1 MARLI
6 QGLALAGIIGVLA
19 ACGGSGE
26 AAVAKDGKDGKEQA
40 PAGEGQAGA
49 SNGPGGMSSGTARGR
64 GMTSVVLGATD
75 VHTVLLGNIELAMG
89 IQGDLRPVEE
99 VPVRARI
106 EGNLEAVNVR
116 EGDYVGRGQEMA
128 RFESSAEVGAERSAM
143 ADVESAKADSVNAQW
158 NADQSAELFKA
169 GAIPERDLRSA
180 QQDLIAANARVSAA
194 RSRLHAAARDVE
206 DTKVVAPTT
215 GIVSVRSVE
224 SGEHVSR
231 GAQMFT
237 VVRNNVLELEAA
249 VPARFAG
256 DVRTGMPV
264 RFNAGGREM
273 TGRVSRVSPTINPA
287 NRSVTI
293 YLQLPN
299 PGGTLK
305 GNTFA
310 TGRIVARTIS
320 GTVIVPTSAIR
331 YGQQQNAPFV
341 YRIANETVEHQPV
354 QLGVVD
360 ESSGIVQVTSGLET
374 GDRVIVGNVGAIG
387 RGVKVR
393 IAGSTGDPSRGSRAG
408 RSISRPDSGR
418 GARPD
423 SSALDSS
430 SMNGSAAKP
439 DSSGGRR
446 GRRGSDGE

>member
-1 MARLI
+1 
-6 QGLALAGIIGVLA
+6 VA
-19 ACGGSGE
+19 A
-26 AAVAKDGKDGKEQA
+26 AADKADT
-40 PAGEGQAGA
+40 A
-49 SNGPGGMSSGTARGR
+49 SPGGARQGGAGMSGGAARGR
-64 GMTSVVLGATD
+64 GLMSVVLGASD
-75 VHTVLLGNIELAMG
+75 VHTVMLGNIEMAMA
-89 IQGDLRPVEE
+89 IQGDLKPVEE

-116 EGDYVGRGQEMA
+116 EGDRVGRGQVMA
-128 RFESSAEVGAERSAM
+128 RFESSAEEGAEKSAL

-169 GAIPERDLRSA
+169 GAIPERDLRST
-180 QQDLIAANARVSAA
+180 QQALVAANARVSAA
-194 RSRLHAAARDVE
+194 RSRLHAASRDFE
-206 DTKVVAPTT
+206 DTRVLAPTS
-215 GIVSVRSVE
+215 GLVSVRSVE

-231 GAQMFT
+231 GFQMFT
-237 VVRNNVLELEAA
+237 VVRNDVLELEAA

-256 DVRTGMPV
+256 DVSPAMPV

-273 TGRVSRVSPTINPA
+273 NGRVARVSPTINPA

-310 TGRIVARTIS
+310 TGRIVARTIN
-320 GTVIVPTSAIR
+320 GTIVVPTSAIR

-341 YRIANETVEHQPV
+341 YRLANETVEHQAV

-360 ESSGIVQVTSGLET
+360 EATGIVQVTSGLEV

-393 IAGSTGDPSRGSRAG
+393 IAGSTGDTRRGGGAGNGGAIRGGRGG
-408 RSISRPDSGR
+408 RS
-418 GARPD
+418 ARPD
-423 SSALDSS
+423 SSAMFDSS
-430 SMNGSAAKP
+430 TSNGNGARK
-439 DSSGGRR
+439 
-446 GRRGSDGE
+446 GSD

>member
-1 MARLI
+1 MA
-6 QGLALAGIIGVLA
+6 
-19 ACGGSGE
+19 GGS
-26 AAVAKDGKDGKEQA
+26 
-40 PAGEGQAGA
+40 
-49 SNGPGGMSSGTARGR
+49 ARGR
-64 GMTSVVLGATD
+64 GMMSLVLGAND
-75 VHTVLLGNIELAMG
+75 VHSVSLGTIELAMA

-99 VPVRARI
+99 TPVRARI

-116 EGDYVGRGQEMA
+116 EGDRVRRGQVMA
-128 RFESSAEVGAERSAM
+128 RFESSTETGAHKSAE

-158 NADQSAELFKA
+158 NADQSAELLKA
-169 GAIPERDLRSA
+169 GAIPERDLRAA
-180 QQDLIAANARVSAA
+180 QQALVAANARVAAA
-194 RSRLHAAARDVE
+194 RSRLLAASRDVE
-206 DTKVVAPTT
+206 DTRVLAPTS
-215 GIVSVRSVE
+215 GVVSVRSVE
-224 SGEHVSR
+224 TGEHVSR
-231 GAQMFT
+231 GFQMFT
-237 VVRNNVLELEAA
+237 VVRNDVLELEAA

-256 DVRTGMPV
+256 DVRPAMPV

-273 TGRVSRVSPTINPA
+273 TGRVARVSPTINPA

-320 GTVIVPTSAIR
+320 GTIVVPSSAIR
-331 YGQQQNAPFV
+331 YGQQQSAPFV
-341 YRIANETVEHQPV
+341 YRIANETVEYQAV
-354 QLGVVD
+354 TLGVVD
-360 ESSGIVQVTSGLET
+360 EAKGEVQITSGLEV

-393 IAGSTGDPSRGSRAG
+393 IAGGRGDPGTGPAGSGVRRDTG
-408 RSISRPDSGR
+408 GR

-430 SMNGSAAKP
+430 ELNGQKK
-439 DSSGGRR
+439 
-446 GRRGSDGE
+446 

>member
-6 QGLALAGIIGVLA
+6 YGLALAGVIGVVV

-26 AAVAKDGKDGKEQA
+26 EAAAADAAAKT
-40 PAGEGQAGA
+40 PARGG
-49 SNGPGGMSSGTARGR
+49 GPGGTEGMAGGTARGR
-64 GMTSVVLGATD
+64 GMMSLVIGAND
-75 VHTVLLGNIELAMG
+75 VHNVALGTIELAMA
-89 IQGDLRPVEE
+89 IQGDLKPVEE

-116 EGDYVGRGQEMA
+116 EGDRVGRGQVMA
-128 RFESSAEVGAERSAM
+128 RFESSQEVGAERSAQ

-169 GAIPERDLRSA
+169 GAIPERDLRSS
-180 QQDLIAANARVSAA
+180 QQALVAASARLSAA
-194 RSRLHAAARDVE
+194 RSRLLAASRGFE
-206 DTKVVAPTT
+206 DTRVLAPTS
-215 GIVSVRSVE
+215 GLVSVRNVE
-224 SGEHVSR
+224 LGEHVSR

-237 VVRNNVLELEAA
+237 VVRNDVLELEAA

-256 DVRTGMPV
+256 DVRPAMPV

-273 TGRVSRVSPTINPA
+273 TGRVARVSPTINPA

-299 PGGTLK
+299 PGGALK

-310 TGRIVARTIS
+310 TGRIVARTIN
-320 GTVIVPTSAIR
+320 GTIIVPTSAIR

-360 ESSGIVQVTSGLET
+360 EVAGIVQVTSGIEV

-393 IAGSTGDPSRGSRAG
+393 IAGGAGDPSRGTRNGGAGSGREGG
-408 RSISRPDSGR
+408 RS
-418 GARPD
+418 ARPD
-423 SSALDSS
+423 SSAI
-430 SMNGSAAKP
+430 P
-439 DSSGGRR
+439 DSSTSPAAAANGRNR
-446 GRRGSDGE
+446 ES

>member
-1 MARLI
+1 MVRQIYA
-6 QGLALAGIIGVLA
+6 LALAGIIGVAA
-19 ACGGSGE
+19 ACSGSGE
-26 AAVAKDGKDGKEQA
+26 AASAAEKSATDTPNPTPKTQEGGG
-40 PAGEGQAGA
+40 AGGREGMAGG
-49 SNGPGGMSSGTARGR
+49 SARGR
-64 GMTSVVLGATD
+64 GMMSLVLGASD
-75 VHTVLLGNIELAMG
+75 VHSVSLGQIEMAMA

-116 EGDYVGRGQEMA
+116 EGDRVGRGQVMA
-128 RFESSAEVGAERSAM
+128 RFESSQEVGAQRSAE
-143 ADVESAKADSVNAQW
+143 ADVESAKSDSVNAQW

-169 GAIPERDLRSA
+169 GAIPERDLRTS
-180 QQDLIAANARVSAA
+180 QQALVAANARLSAA
-194 RSRLHAAARDVE
+194 RSRLFAAARDVE
-206 DTKVVAPTT
+206 DTRIVAPIS

-224 SGEHVSR
+224 SGETVNR

-237 VVRNNVLELEAA
+237 VVRSDVLELEAA

-256 DVRTGMPV
+256 DVRPAMPV

-273 TGRVSRVSPTINPA
+273 NGRVARVSPTINPA

-299 PGGTLK
+299 PGNTLK

-310 TGRIVARTIS
+310 TGRIVAKTIN
-320 GTVIVPTSAIR
+320 GTIVIPTSAIR

-341 YRIANETVEHQPV
+341 YRIANDAVEYQPV

-360 ESSGIVQVTSGLET
+360 EAKGVIQITSGLEV

-393 IAGSTGDPSRGSRAG
+393 IAGGRGDPSSASGSGREGG
-408 RSISRPDSGR
+408 RSGPGR
-418 GARPD
+418 RGAARPD
-423 SSALDSS
+423 SSFFKDSS
-430 SMNGSAAKP
+430 ALNGQKK
-439 DSSGGRR
+439 
-446 GRRGSDGE
+446 

>member
-1 MARLI
+1 M
-6 QGLALAGIIGVLA
+6 IGVAA

-26 AAVAKDGKDGKEQA
+26 AAVAEKGAKDTPNPIPQTREGRGS
-40 PAGEGQAGA
+40 GEGREGMAGG
-49 SNGPGGMSSGTARGR
+49 SARGR
-64 GMTSVVLGATD
+64 GMMSLVLGASD
-75 VHTVLLGNIELAMG
+75 VHNVALGTIELAMA

-106 EGNLEAVNVR
+106 EGNLEAVTVR
-116 EGDYVGRGQEMA
+116 EGDRVARGQVMA
-128 RFESSAEVGAERSAM
+128 RFESSQEVGAQRSAE
-143 ADVESAKADSVNAQW
+143 ADLESAKADSVNAQW

-169 GAIPERDLRSA
+169 GAIPERDLRTA
-180 QQDLIAANARVSAA
+180 QQAQVAANARVSAA
-194 RSRLHAAARDVE
+194 RSRLFAAARDVE
-206 DTKVVAPTT
+206 DTRVVAPIS

-224 SGEHVSR
+224 AGETVNRS
-231 GAQMFT
+231 AQLFT
-237 VVRNNVLELEAA
+237 VVRSDVLELEAA

-256 DVRTGMPV
+256 DVRPAMPV

-273 TGRVSRVSPTINPA
+273 TGRVARVSPTINPA

-299 PGGTLK
+299 PGNTLK

-310 TGRIVARTIS
+310 TGRIVAKTIE
-320 GTVIVPTSAIR
+320 GTIVIPTSAIR

-341 YRIANETVEHQPV
+341 YRIANDAVEYQPV
-354 QLGVVD
+354 QLGIVD
-360 ESSGIVQVTSGLET
+360 EGKGVVQISSGLEV

-393 IAGSTGDPSRGSRAG
+393 IAGSRGDPSASSGSGREGGRSGAG
-408 RSISRPDSGR
+408 RR

-423 SSALDSS
+423 SSLMKDSS
-430 SMNGSAAKP
+430 SLNGARK
-439 DSSGGRR
+439 
-446 GRRGSDGE
+446 

>member
-1 MARLI
+1 MVRPI
-6 QGLALAGIIGVLA
+6 HGLALAGIIGVLA
-19 ACGGSGE
+19 ACGGSGDE
-26 AAVAKDGKDGKEQA
+26 AAAAEKAAKDKSPSLPEVGVVT
-40 PAGEGQAGA
+40 
-49 SNGPGGMSSGTARGR
+49 PGGGMTGGTARGR
-64 GMTSVVLGATD
+64 GMMSVVLGAND
-75 VHTVLLGNIELAMG
+75 VHTVMLGNIELAMA

-106 EGNLEAVNVR
+106 EGNLEAVHVR
-116 EGDYVGRGQEMA
+116 EGDRVGRGQVMA
-128 RFESSAEVGAERSAM
+128 RFESSTEEGAEKSAQ

-169 GAIPERDLRSA
+169 GAIPERDLRTA
-180 QQDLIAANARVSAA
+180 QQVLVAANARVSAA
-194 RSRLHAAARDVE
+194 RSRLQVASRGVE
-206 DTKVVAPTT
+206 DTRVLAPTT
-215 GIVSVRSVE
+215 GVVSVRLVE
-224 SGEHVSR
+224 TGERLPR

-237 VVRNNVLELEAA
+237 VVRNDVLELAAA

-256 DVRTGMPV
+256 DVRPAMPV

-273 TGRVSRVSPTINPA
+273 AGRVARVSPTINPA

-299 PGGTLK
+299 PGGALK

-310 TGRIVARTIS
+310 TGRIVARTIN
-320 GTVIVPTSAIR
+320 GTIIVPTSAIR

-360 ESSGIVQVTSGLET
+360 EASGIVEVTNGLEV

-393 IAGSTGDPSRGSRAG
+393 IAGSTGDTRRGGAGNGGASRGGRQGG
-408 RSISRPDSGR
+408 RS
-418 GARPD
+418 ARPD
-423 SSALDSS
+423 SSAMFDSS
-430 SMNGSAAKP
+430 AALKK
-439 DSSGGRR
+439 
-446 GRRGSDGE
+446 

>member
-1 MARLI
+1 VVRQI
-6 QGLALAGIIGVLA
+6 YGLALAGVIGVTA
-19 ACGGSGE
+19 GCGGSGE
-26 AAVAKDGKDGKEQA
+26 AAAANDGKEKITV
-40 PAGEGQAGA
+40 PGA
-49 SNGPGGMSSGTARGR
+49 DSGPGGREGGTLGGGGGAARGR
-64 GMTSVVLGATD
+64 GMMSLVLGAND
-75 VHTVLLGNIELAMG
+75 VHSVALGTIELAMA

-116 EGDYVGRGQEMA
+116 EGDRVGRGQVMA
-128 RFESSAEVGAERSAM
+128 RFESSAEVGAERSAE
-143 ADVESAKADSVNAQW
+143 ADVESAKSDSVNAQW

-169 GAIPERDLRSA
+169 GAIPERDLRTA
-180 QQDLIAANARVSAA
+180 QQSLVAASARVSAA
-194 RSRLHAAARDVE
+194 RSRLHAASRDLQ
-206 DTKVVAPTT
+206 DTRVLAPIS

-224 SGEHVSR
+224 SGETVNR
-231 GAQMFT
+231 GAQLFT
-237 VVRNNVLELEAA
+237 VVRNDVLELEAA

-256 DVRTGMPV
+256 DVRPAMPV
-264 RFNAGGREM
+264 RFNAGGRDM
-273 TGRVSRVSPTINPA
+273 TGRVARVSPTINPA

-299 PGGTLK
+299 PGGVLK

-310 TGRIVARTIS
+310 TGRIVARTID
-320 GTVIVPTSAIR
+320 GTIVVPSSAIR

-341 YRIANETVEHQPV
+341 YRIANDAVEYQPV

-360 ESSGIVQVTSGLET
+360 ETKGVVQIASGLQV

-393 IAGSTGDPSRGSRAG
+393 IAGSRGDTPSGREG
-408 RSISRPDSGR
+408 RSSDSGGRR

-423 SSALDSS
+423 SSLFKDSS
-430 SMNGSAAKP
+430 TLNGSKK
-439 DSSGGRR
+439 
-446 GRRGSDGE
+446 

>member
-1 MARLI
+1 MVRLI
-6 QGLALAGIIGVLA
+6 QALALAGVVGVLA
-19 ACGGSGE
+19 ACGGSGDE
-26 AAVAKDGKDGKEQA
+26 ANAAAADAKSKEKA
-40 PAGEGQAGA
+40 PAGEGREGGA
-49 SNGPGGMSSGTARGR
+49 APGGMAGGSARGR
-64 GMTSVVLGATD
+64 GMMSLVVGASD
-75 VHTVLLGNIELAMG
+75 VHNVAQGTIELAMA
-89 IQGDLRPVEE
+89 IQGDLKPVEE

-116 EGDYVGRGQEMA
+116 EGDRVGRGQVMA
-128 RFESSAEVGAERSAM
+128 RFESSAEEGAEKSAL
-143 ADVESAKADSVNAQW
+143 ADLESAKSDSVNAQW
-158 NADQSAELFKA
+158 NADQSEELFKA
-169 GAIPERDLRSA
+169 GAIPERDLRTS
-180 QQDLIAANARVSAA
+180 QQALVAAKARLSAA
-194 RSRLHAAARDVE
+194 QSRLFAARRDLE
-206 DTKVVAPTT
+206 DTKVLAPTT
-215 GIVSVRSVE
+215 GVVSIRSIE
-224 SGEHVSR
+224 NGEHVSR

-256 DVRTGMPV
+256 DVTPAMPV

-273 TGRVSRVSPTINPA
+273 TGRVARVSPTINPA

-310 TGRIVARTIS
+310 TGRIVARTIT
-320 GTVIVPTSAIR
+320 GTIIVPTSAIR

-354 QLGVVD
+354 ELGVVD
-360 ESSGIVQVTSGLET
+360 EQTGIVQVLKGLEV

-393 IAGSTGDPSRGSRAG
+393 VAGSTGDPASRAG
-408 RSISRPDSGR
+408 GEGRRGR
-418 GARPD
+418 GGR
-423 SSALDSS
+423 S
-430 SMNGSAAKP
+430 AKP
-439 DSSGGRR
+439 DSSPMDSSAVNGKK
-446 GRRGSDGE
+446 

>member
-1 MARLI
+1 MVRQI
-6 QGLALAGIIGVLA
+6 YGLALAGVIGVTA
-19 ACGGSGE
+19 GCGGSGE
-26 AAVAKDGKDGKEQA
+26 AAAANDGKEKITV
-40 PAGEGQAGA
+40 PGA
-49 SNGPGGMSSGTARGR
+49 DSGPGGREGGTLGGGGGAARGR
-64 GMTSVVLGATD
+64 GMMSLVLGAND
-75 VHTVLLGNIELAMG
+75 VHSVALGTIELAMA

-116 EGDYVGRGQEMA
+116 EGDRVGRGQVMA
-128 RFESSAEVGAERSAM
+128 RFESSAEVGAERSAE
-143 ADVESAKADSVNAQW
+143 ADVESAKSDSVNAQW

-169 GAIPERDLRSA
+169 GAIPERDLRTA
-180 QQDLIAANARVSAA
+180 QQSLVAASARVSAA
-194 RSRLHAAARDVE
+194 RSRLHAASRDLQ
-206 DTKVVAPTT
+206 DTRVLAPIS

-224 SGEHVSR
+224 SGETVNR
-231 GAQMFT
+231 GAQLFT
-237 VVRNNVLELEAA
+237 VVRNDVLELEAA

-256 DVRTGMPV
+256 DVRPAMPV
-264 RFNAGGREM
+264 RFNAGGRDM
-273 TGRVSRVSPTINPA
+273 TGRVARVSPTINPA

-299 PGGTLK
+299 PGGVLK

-310 TGRIVARTIS
+310 TGRIVARTID
-320 GTVIVPTSAIR
+320 GTIVVPSSAIR

-341 YRIANETVEHQPV
+341 YRIANDAVEYQPV

-360 ESSGIVQVTSGLET
+360 ETKGVVQIASGLQV

-393 IAGSTGDPSRGSRAG
+393 IAGSRGDTPSGREG
-408 RSISRPDSGR
+408 RSSDSGGRR

-423 SSALDSS
+423 SSLFKDSS
-430 SMNGSAAKP
+430 TLNGSKK
-439 DSSGGRR
+439 
-446 GRRGSDGE
+446 

>member
-1 MARLI
+1 MVRLI
-6 QGLALAGIIGVLA
+6 QALALAGVVGVIA

-26 AAVAKDGKDGKEQA
+26 EANAAAADARSKEQA
-40 PAGEGQAGA
+40 PAGDGREGGA
-49 SNGPGGMSSGTARGR
+49 APGGGMAGGAARGR
-64 GMTSVVLGATD
+64 GMMSLVLGAND
-75 VHTVLLGNIELAMG
+75 VHNVAKGTIELAMA
-89 IQGDLRPVEE
+89 IQGDLKPVEE

-116 EGDYVGRGQEMA
+116 EGDRVGRGQVMA
-128 RFESSAEVGAERSAM
+128 RFESSAEQGAEKSAL

-158 NADQSAELFKA
+158 NADQSEELFKA
-169 GAIPERDLRSA
+169 GAIPERDLRSS
-180 QQDLIAANARVSAA
+180 QQALVAAKARLSAA
-194 RSRLHAAARDVE
+194 QSRLFAAKRDVE
-206 DTKVVAPTT
+206 DTRVLAPTS
-215 GIVSVRSVE
+215 GIVSVRSIE
-224 SGEHVSR
+224 NGEHVSR

-237 VVRNNVLELEAA
+237 VVRNDVLELEAA

-256 DVRTGMPV
+256 DVTAAMPV

-273 TGRVSRVSPTINPA
+273 NGRVARVSPTINPA

-310 TGRIVARTIS
+310 TGRIVARTIT
-320 GTVIVPTSAIR
+320 GTIIVPTSAIR

-354 QLGVVD
+354 ELGVVD
-360 ESSGIVQVTSGLET
+360 EQSRIVQILKGLEV

-393 IAGSTGDPSRGSRAG
+393 VAGSTGDMPSRAG
-408 RSISRPDSGR
+408 GEGRRGR
-418 GARPD
+418 GGR
-423 SSALDSS
+423 S
-430 SMNGSAAKP
+430 AKP
-439 DSSGGRR
+439 DSSAMDSSAVNGKK
-446 GRRGSDGE
+446 

>member
-1 MARLI
+1 MIRR
-6 QGLALAGIIGVLA
+6 GLALAGIIGVFA

-26 AAVAKDGKDGKEQA
+26 AAVAAKEGSDKTPDSGPPAREGGAGKEGV
-40 PAGEGQAGA
+40 AGG
-49 SNGPGGMSSGTARGR
+49 SARGR
-64 GMTSVVLGATD
+64 GMMSLVLGAND
-75 VHTVLLGNIELAMG
+75 VHSVALGTIELAMA
-89 IQGDLRPVEE
+89 IQGDLKPVEE

-116 EGDYVGRGQEMA
+116 EGDRVGRGQVMA
-128 RFESSAEVGAERSAM
+128 RFDASAETGAERSAQ

-169 GAIPERDLRSA
+169 GAIPERDLRTS
-180 QQDLIAANARVSAA
+180 QQALVAANARLSAA
-194 RSRLHAAARDVE
+194 KSRLFSARRDLE
-206 DTKVVAPTT
+206 DTKVVAPTS
-215 GIVSVRSVE
+215 GVVSVRNVE
-224 SGEHVSR
+224 NGEHVAR
-231 GAQMFT
+231 GASMFT
-237 VVRNNVLELEAA
+237 VVRYDVLELEAA

-256 DVRTGMPV
+256 DVRPAMPV

-273 TGRVSRVSPTINPA
+273 TGRVARVSPTINPA

-299 PGGTLK
+299 RGGELK

-310 TGRIVARTIS
+310 TGRIVARTIN
-320 GTVIVPTSAIR
+320 GTIIVPTSAIR

-360 ESSGIVQVTSGLET
+360 EASGIVQVTNGLEV

-393 IAGSTGDPSRGSRAG
+393 IAGGRGDPSTGARQGGAG
-408 RSISRPDSGR
+408 VRRDSGGR

-423 SSALDSS
+423 SSFLKDSS
-430 SMNGSAAKP
+430 ANGQKK
-439 DSSGGRR
+439 
-446 GRRGSDGE
+446 